1 MSDKAG
7 ATKIAGLLATFSAVR
22 PMSTRTIGISGLAG
36 YVPPYRVWL
45 EDWCDWTGNQW
56 PKVRDVVGRSFRVR
70 GPQHSMYTMAA
81 NAVIRL
87 IDQYDVDPTRVKF
100 LGLGT
105 ESSTDNSAG
114 AIIVKGMVD
123 EALISRG
130 RQPISR
136 SCEVPEFK
144 HACLGGVYGM
154 KGAIRHLALDG
165 AGGQA
170 IVVCA
175 DIAEYARG
183 STGEPTQGAGAVAM
197 LLEEDPKL
205 AVVDLIGSGSASDYR
220 IMDFRKPMLRFC
232 GQDRSETHHVQDF
245 PIFNGKFSTTC
256 YIDETLQALCDM
268 YEKRSL
274 DPAAYLDSLRNVFM
288 HRPYRRMPE
297 TGWAVSYLFALAQG
311 GEEARF
317 ELASY
322 CEPAG
327 IDVDAMILEMGA
339 EPEIAALA
347 TPETLNYEA
356 YPLTMAVLRSFRTT
370 DKYKVEVVD
379 KLRLGSDVMRDLGN
393 LYTAALPA
401 WMAAGF
407 EQALEEGSLEVGEEI
422 LTLGY
427 GSGDAAEVIPFFM
440 AEGWREATRKM
451 RFTESLEFAIDIDFE
466 QYKALHDG
474 RYVTGLD
481 YEPNNEF
488 IIDSVGTSD
497 DRYFADLG
505 IEYYK
510 YIA

>member
-1 MSDKAG
+1 MKQPSPKN
-7 ATKIAGLLATFSAVR
+7 S
-22 PMSTRTIGISGLAG
+22 IGISGLAA

-45 EDWCDWTGNQW
+45 EDWCDWTDNQW
-56 PKVRDVVGRSFRVR
+56 PKIREVVGRSFRVR
-70 GPQHSMYTMAA
+70 GPNHSVYTMAA
-81 NAVIRL
+81 TAVMRL
-87 IDQYDVDPTRVKF
+87 IDQYDIDPARVKF

-123 EALISRG
+123 EALIARG
-130 RQPISR
+130 KPPISR

-183 STGEPTQGAGAVAM
+183 SSGEPTQGAGAVAM
-197 LLEEDPKL
+197 LLEENPQL
-205 AVVDLIGSGSASDYR
+205 AVVDLVGSGSASDYR

-232 GQDRSETHHVQDF
+232 GQDRSESHQVQDF
-245 PIFNGKFSTTC
+245 PVFNGKYSTTC
-256 YIDETLQALCDM
+256 YIDETLHALNDM
-268 YEKRSL
+268 YVKRDLAPSDYLRSL
-274 DPAAYLDSLRNVFM
+274 STVFL

-297 TGWAVSYLFALAQG
+297 TGWAVSYLFAL
-311 GEEARF
+311 GEGDAEDRA

-322 CEPAG
+322 CYEAG
-327 IDVDAMILEMGA
+327 VDVDAMRAEMLSK
-339 EPEIAALA
+339 PEVAKLA
-347 TPETLNYEA
+347 TPEKLQYEA
-356 YPLTMAVLRSFRTT
+356 YPLTMAALRAFRASRHFR
-370 DKYKVEVVD
+370 KEILD
-379 KLRLGSDVMRDLGN
+379 KLALGSDMMLDLGN

-407 EQALEEGSLEVGEEI
+407 EQALEEDSLAAGEEV

-440 AEGWREATRKM
+440 ADNWRDAAARM
-451 RFTESLEFAIDIDFE
+451 RFGASMELAIDLGRE
-466 QYKALHDG
+466 QYEALHDG
-474 RYVTGLD
+474 RRVAGLD
-481 YEPNNEF
+481 YVPNNEF
-488 IIDSVGTSD
+488 VIDRVGGAEERHFTD
-497 DRYFADLG
+497 FG
-505 IEYYK
+505 IEYYRF
-510 YIA
+510 IA

>member
-1 MSDKAG
+1 MNQS
-7 ATKIAGLLATFSAVR
+7 TK
-22 PMSTRTIGISGLAG
+22 TRAIGVSGLAA
-36 YVPPYRVWL
+36 YIPPYRVWL
-45 EDWCDWTGNQW
+45 EDWCGWTENQW
-56 PKVRDVVGRSFRVR
+56 PKIREVVGRSFRVR
-70 GPQHSMYTMAA
+70 GPNHSVYTMAA

-123 EALISRG
+123 DALIARG
-130 RQPISR
+130 KPPISR

-183 STGEPTQGAGAVAM
+183 SSGEPTQGAGAVAM
-197 LLEEDPKL
+197 LLEEDPQL

-220 IMDFRKPMLRFC
+220 VMDFRKPMSRFC
-232 GQDRSETHHVQDF
+232 GQDRSESHQVQDF
-245 PIFNGKFSTTC
+245 PVFNGKYSTTC
-256 YIDETLQALCDM
+256 YIDETLHALNDM
-268 YEKRSL
+268 YEKRGL
-274 DPAAYLDSLRNVFM
+274 DRRKYLRSLRTVFM

-297 TGWAVSYLFALAQG
+297 TGWAVSYLFALSHGDAKDR
-311 GEEARF
+311 A
-317 ELASY
+317 ELTSY
-322 CEPAG
+322 CDEAG
-327 IDVDAMILEMGA
+327 IAAEAMIKEMSSK
-339 EPEIAALA
+339 PPIAALA
-347 TPETLNYEA
+347 TPEKHSYEA
-356 YPLTMAVLRSFRTT
+356 YPLTMAALRVFRASGRFRQ
-370 DKYKVEVVD
+370 EILD
-379 KLRLGSDVMRDLGN
+379 KLKLGSDAMLDLGN

-407 EQALEEGSLEVGEEI
+407 EQALEEGSLQVGEEI

-427 GSGDAAEVIPFFM
+427 GSGDAAEVIPFFV
-440 AEGWREATRKM
+440 AEGWQEATRKI
-451 RFTESLEFAIDIDFE
+451 RFAEAMGPAVDLSFE
-466 QYKALHDG
+466 QYAALHDG
-474 RYVTGLD
+474 RRVEGLE
-481 YEPNNEF
+481 YAPSNEF
-488 IIDSVGTSD
+488 VIETVGTSD
-497 DRYFADLG
+497 ERHFSNLG

>member
-1 MSDKAG
+1 M
-7 ATKIAGLLATFSAVR
+7 TKT
-22 PMSTRTIGISGLAG
+22 TRTIGISGLAA

-45 EDWCDWTGNQW
+45 EDWCNWTDNHW
-56 PKVRDVVGRSFRVR
+56 PKIREVVGRSFRVR
-70 GPQHSMYTMAA
+70 GPNHSVYTMAA

-87 IDQYDVDPTRVKF
+87 IDQYDVDPARVKF

-114 AIIVKGMVD
+114 AIIIKGMVD
-123 EALISRG
+123 EALVARG
-130 RQPISR
+130 KPPISR

-165 AGGQA
+165 AGSQA

-183 STGEPTQGAGAVAM
+183 SSGEPTQGAGAVAM
-197 LLEEDPKL
+197 LLEEDPQL
-205 AVVDLIGSGSASDYR
+205 AVVDLVGSGSASDYR
-220 IMDFRKPMLRFC
+220 VMDFRKPMLRFC
-232 GQDRSETHHVQDF
+232 GQDRSETHQVQDF
-245 PIFNGKFSTTC
+245 PVFNGKYSTTC
-256 YIDETLQALCDM
+256 YVDETLHALSDM
-268 YEKRSL
+268 YEKRELQPSQ
-274 DPAAYLDSLRNVFM
+274 YLRSLRTVFM

-297 TGWAVSYLFALAQG
+297 TGWAVSYLAALSRGNDADHN
-311 GEEARF
+311 
-317 ELASY
+317 ELADY
-322 CEPAG
+322 CAPAG
-327 IDVDAMILEMGA
+327 IDVAAVIEELSSKPA
-339 EPEIAALA
+339 VAALA
-347 TPETLNYEA
+347 TPERHSYEA
-356 YPLTMAVLRSFRTT
+356 YPLTMASLRAFRAS
-370 DKYKVEVVD
+370 DNYNDAVIS
-379 KLRLGSDVMRDLGN
+379 KLSLGSDAMLDLGN

-407 EQALEEGSLEVGEEI
+407 EQALAEDSLGVGEEV

-451 RFTESLEFAIDIDFE
+451 RFSEALEFAVDINFE
-466 QYKALHDG
+466 QYSALHDG
-474 RYVTGLD
+474 CRVTGLE

-488 IIDSVGTSD
+488 VIAGVGTSD
-497 DRYFADLG
+497 QRHFADLG

>member
-1 MSDKAG
+1 MTE
-7 ATKIAGLLATFSAVR
+7 TKLKK
-22 PMSTRTIGISGLAG
+22 PIGISGLAA

-45 EDWCDWTGNQW
+45 EDWCNWTDSQW
-56 PKVRDVVGRSFRVR
+56 PKIREVVGRSFRVR
-70 GPQHSMYTMAA
+70 GPNHSVYTMAA

-87 IDQYDVDPTRVKF
+87 IDQYDVDPRRVKF

-123 EALISRG
+123 KALVARG
-130 RQPISR
+130 KAPISR

-165 AGGQA
+165 AGSQA

-183 STGEPTQGAGAVAM
+183 SSGEPTQGAGAVAM

-220 IMDFRKPMLRFC
+220 VMDFRKPMIRFC
-232 GQDRSETHHVQDF
+232 GQDRTETHQVQDF
-245 PIFNGKFSTTC
+245 PVFNGKYSTTC
-256 YIDETLQALCDM
+256 YVDETLHALADM
-268 YEKRSL
+268 YEKRQL
-274 DPAAYLDSLRNVFM
+274 NAIDHLRSLRTLFL

-297 TGWAVSYLFALAQG
+297 TGWAVSYLFALGQG
-311 GEEARF
+311 KSEDRA

-322 CEPAG
+322 CYEAG
-327 IDVDAMILEMGA
+327 VDVQALMSEMTSK
-339 EPEIAALA
+339 PEVALLA
-347 TPETLNYEA
+347 DPEKLSYEA
-356 YPLTMAVLRSFRTT
+356 YPMAMAVLRIFRASRHFR
-370 DKYKVEVVD
+370 KEILY
-379 KLRLGSDVMRDLGN
+379 KLRLGSDTMLDLGN

-407 EQALEEGSLEVGEEI
+407 EQALDEDSLSPGEEV

-440 AEGWREATRKM
+440 ADNWREAASKI
-451 RFTESLEFAIDIDFE
+451 RFADAMEMTLDLNQQ
-466 QYKALHDG
+466 QYEALHDG
-474 RYVTGLD
+474 RRVRDLD
-481 YEPNNEF
+481 YVPSNEF
-488 IIDSVGTSD
+488 VIERVGQRSD
-497 DRYFADLG
+497 RHFTDLG
-505 IEYYK
+505 IEYYR

>member
-1 MSDKAG
+1 MNQQSSQK
-7 ATKIAGLLATFSAVR
+7 L
-22 PMSTRTIGISGLAG
+22 IGISGLAA

-45 EDWCDWTGNQW
+45 EDWCDWTDNQW
-56 PKVRDVVGRSFRVR
+56 PKIREVVGRSFRVR
-70 GPQHSMYTMAA
+70 GPHHSIYTMAA
-81 NAVIRL
+81 TAVLRL
-87 IDQYDVDPTRVKF
+87 IEQYDVDPQRVKF

-123 EALISRG
+123 EALIARG
-130 RQPISR
+130 KPPISR

-165 AGGQA
+165 AGSQA

-183 STGEPTQGAGAVAM
+183 SSGEPTQGAGAVAM
-197 LLEEDPKL
+197 LLEEDPQL
-205 AVVDLIGSGSASDYR
+205 AIVDLIGSGSASDYR

-232 GQDRSETHHVQDF
+232 GQDRSESHQVQDF
-245 PIFNGKFSTTC
+245 PVFNGKYSTTC
-256 YIDETLQALCDM
+256 YIDETLHAMHDM
-268 YEKRSL
+268 YVKRELKASDYLRSL
-274 DPAAYLDSLRNVFM
+274 RTVFM

-297 TGWAVSYLFALAQG
+297 TGWAVSYLFALGQG
-311 GEEARF
+311 SAEDRA

-322 CEPAG
+322 CYEAGVDVTAVRAEMVSKPA
-327 IDVDAMILEMGA
+327 V
-339 EPEIAALA
+339 AALA
-347 TPETLNYEA
+347 SPETHQFEA
-356 YPLTMAVLRSFRTT
+356 YPLTMAALRAFRASRHYRREIL
-370 DKYKVEVVD
+370 DKMA
-379 KLRLGSDVMRDLGN
+379 LGSDMMLDLGN

-407 EQALEEGSLEVGEEI
+407 EQALDENSLRAGEEV

-440 AEGWREATRKM
+440 ADGWREAAAKIQFNAAM
-451 RFTESLEFAIDIDFE
+451 QLAVDLNQE
-466 QYKALHDG
+466 QYEALHDG
-474 RYVTGLD
+474 RRVAGLD
-481 YEPNNEF
+481 YLPNNEF
-488 IIDSVGTSD
+488 VIDRVGGIE
-497 DRYFADLG
+497 DRHFTDLG

>member
-1 MSDKAG
+1 MNQPNSNK
-7 ATKIAGLLATFSAVR
+7 
-22 PMSTRTIGISGLAG
+22 PIGISGLAA

-45 EDWCDWTGNQW
+45 EDWCDWTDNQW
-56 PKVRDVVGRSFRVR
+56 PKMREIVGRSFRVR
-70 GPQHSMYTMAA
+70 GPNQSIYTMAA

-87 IDQYDVDPTRVKF
+87 IDQYDVDPSRVKF

-123 EALISRG
+123 QAMETRG
-130 RQPISR
+130 KAPISR

-165 AGGQA
+165 AGSQA

-183 STGEPTQGAGAVAM
+183 SSGEPTQGAGAIAM
-197 LLEEDPKL
+197 LLEENPQL

-220 IMDFRKPMLRFC
+220 IMDFRKPMLNFC
-232 GQDRSETHHVQDF
+232 GQGHSETHQVQDF
-245 PIFNGKFSTTC
+245 PVFNGKYSTTC
-256 YIDETLQALCDM
+256 YIDETLHALNDM
-268 YEKRSL
+268 YEKRQLNSIKHL
-274 DPAAYLDSLRNVFM
+274 RSLRTLFL

-297 TGWAVSYLFALAQG
+297 TGFAVSYLFALGKGNA
-311 GEEARF
+311 EDRA

-322 CEPAG
+322 CCEAG
-327 IDVDAMILEMGA
+327 VDTDTLLLEMA
-339 EPEIAALA
+339 SKPDISSFA
-347 TPETLNYEA
+347 TPEQHQFEA
-356 YPLTMAVLRSFRTT
+356 YPMAMAVLRAFRASR
-370 DKYKVEVVD
+370 YYQHEILD
-379 KLRLGSDVMRDLGN
+379 KLRLGSDTMLDLGN

-407 EQALEEGSLEVGEEI
+407 EQALGENSLAAGEEV

-440 AEGWREATRKM
+440 AENWREAATKIH
-451 RFTESLEFAIDIDFE
+451 FADAMELTLDLNRE
-466 QYKALHDG
+466 QYEMLHDG
-474 RYVTGLD
+474 RRVQGLD
-481 YEPNNEF
+481 YVAHNEF
-488 IIDSVGTSD
+488 VIDRVGVSNE
-497 DRYFADLG
+497 RQFSDLG
-505 IEYYK
+505 IEYYR

>member
-1 MSDKAG
+1 MNQSSHK
-7 ATKIAGLLATFSAVR
+7 S
-22 PMSTRTIGISGLAG
+22 IGITGLAA

-45 EDWCDWTGNQW
+45 EDWCDWTDGQW
-56 PKVRDVVGRSFRVR
+56 PKIREVVGRSFRVR
-70 GPQHSMYTMAA
+70 GPNQSVYTMAA

-87 IDQYDVDPTRVKF
+87 IDQYDVDPNRVKF

-114 AIIVKGMVD
+114 AILIKGMVD
-123 EALISRG
+123 EALVARG
-130 RQPISR
+130 KPPISR

-183 STGEPTQGAGAVAM
+183 SSGEPTQGAGAVAM
-197 LLEEDPKL
+197 LLEEDPQL
-205 AVVDLIGSGSASDYR
+205 AVVDLVNSGSASDYR

-232 GQDRSETHHVQDF
+232 GQDRSESHQVQDF
-245 PIFNGKFSTTC
+245 PVFNGKYSTTC
-256 YIDETLQALCDM
+256 YVDETLHALQDM
-268 YEKRSL
+268 YEKRELNPS
-274 DPAAYLDSLRNVFM
+274 DYLRSLRTVFL

-297 TGWAVSYLFALAQG
+297 TGWAVSYLFALGRGNA
-311 GEEARF
+311 EDRA

-322 CEPAG
+322 CYEAG
-327 IDVDAMILEMGA
+327 IDVDAMLTEMLSK
-339 EPEIAALA
+339 PEVAALA
-347 TPETLNYEA
+347 TPEMLQYEV
-356 YPLTMAVLRSFRTT
+356 YPLTMAAMRAFRASRHYR
-370 DKYKVEVVD
+370 KEILD
-379 KLRLGSDVMRDLGN
+379 KLALGSDTMLDLGN

-407 EQALEEGSLEVGEEI
+407 EQALDEDTLSAGEEV

-440 AEGWREATRKM
+440 ADGWREATEKI
-451 RFTESLEFAIDIDFE
+451 RFGEAMQHVVDLDRE
-466 QYKALHDG
+466 QYEALHDG
-474 RYVTGLD
+474 RRVKGLD
-481 YEPNNEF
+481 YLPRNEF
-488 IIDSVGTSD
+488 VIDRVGATEERHFS
-497 DRYFADLG
+497 DLG

-510 YIA
+510 FIA